1 MADRNVCSN
10 SINGNKNET
19 FNFKNENS
27 NPVTVQQNGTTT
39 WPFTT
44 GPNLTVPAK
53 VGSTAGTLSVTV
65 DRPVWNLPICHCWL
79 SGRSSSCEPEDGD
92 HYVAA
97 LPPGGCLTNR
107 RVALVRPSTPAS
119 SANRKL
125 GTWLVVDVKSR

>member
-53 VGSTAGTLSVTV
+53 VGSTAGTLSVT
-65 DRPVWNLPICHCWL
+65 LIGQ
-79 SGRSSSCEPEDGD
+79 SGTYQ
-92 HYVAA
+92 YVTVGC
-97 LPPGGCLTNR
+97 PPDLR
-107 RVALVRPSTPAS
+107 LVNPKTVII
-119 SANRKL
+119 
-125 GTWLVVDVKSR
+125 T